1 MNEDEIRGQLITRLR
16 EDRLWTREEL
26 AKRAGVTPT
35 TVTQAETGRTHV
47 RLKTIGKLADALG
60 VPAARLLRPV
70 EEKEPVGAGKVEG
83 PLSLEWARKADLD
96 LLRLVIRDAPSE
108 QLREIGAALVAD
120 FYRVQTREEL
130 VEKDRVSRAPYV
142 NAFARAGIVSEELV
156 RRGEDPLERH
166 VLTLKRHQDA
176 LRDGADR
183 AAQEDDQEHQAG

>member
-1 MNEDEIRGQLITRLR
+1 MSGVAADTINQIELGHRKPRPSTLRKLAKALDIEIRELF
-16 EDRLWTREEL
+16 EE
-26 AKRAGVTPT
+26 P
-35 TVTQAETGRTHV
+35 
-47 RLKTIGKLADALG
+47 ALS
-60 VPAARLLRPV
+60 
-70 EEKEPVGAGKVEG
+70 GKVEG

-142 NAFARAGIVSEELV
+142 NAFARAGIISEELV
-156 RRGEDPLERH
+156 RRGEGPLEQH

-176 LRDGADR
+176 LRGGADR
-183 AAQEDDQEHQAG
+183 TAQEDDQEHQAG